1 MALSVL
7 ISAQLTRMFPSLL
20 LLSTRHVLDSC
31 VGVWQNDRVEIIAND
46 RAFFLRIVFTIFFLY
61 ECIAEGNRTTPSYVA
76 FSAEE
81 RLIGDAAKNQAA
93 MNPRNTVFD
102 AKRLIGRRFEYVT

>member
-20 LLSTRHVLDSC
+20 LLATRHVLDSC

-46 RAFFLRIVFTIFFLY
+46 RAFFLRIVFTIFFYMNVLQRA
-61 ECIAEGNRTTPSYVA
+61 IAPHLPMSRSLPKSV
-76 FSAEE
+76 
-81 RLIGDAAKNQAA
+81 
-93 MNPRNTVFD
+93 
-102 AKRLIGRRFEYVT
+102 